1 MIIHI
6 AVVILSVAVNIIQH
20 ILLLNV
26 LAIHNVAVSMWQ
38 LNELLLVHVI
48 RSVDVNMLLQK

>member
-6 AVVILSVAVNIIQH
+6 AVVILSADVNIIQH
-20 ILLLNV
+20 IPLLHV

-38 LNELLLVHVI
+38 LDELLLVHVI
-48 RSVDVNMLLQK
+48 HSVDANTLLQK

>member
-6 AVVILSVAVNIIQH
+6 VVVILSVAVNIIQH
-20 ILLLNV
+20 IPLVHV
-26 LAIHNVAVSMWQ
+26 LAIHNVAANTWQ

-48 RSVDVNMLLQK
+48 RSVVVNTLLQE

>member
-20 ILLLNV
+20 ILLGHV

-48 RSVDVNMLLQK
+48 HSVVANTLLQE

>member
-6 AVVILSVAVNIIQH
+6 AVVILSAAVNIIQH

-26 LAIHNVAVSMWQ
+26 LVIHNVAVNTWQ
-38 LNELLLVHVI
+38 LKELLLVHVI
-48 RSVDVNMLLQK
+48 HSVNVNTLLQE